1 VRAASSAGAT
11 PRTSLLGAELNWSM
25 DAPNWI
31 DWRRENERFIHQQW
45 KKETESNQ
53 VSMCATMTRIKNHET
68 NLFT

>member
-1 VRAASSAGAT
+1 
-11 PRTSLLGAELNWSM
+11 M

-31 DWRRENERFIHQQW
+31 DWRRENNRFIHQQG

>member
-1 VRAASSAGAT
+1 
-11 PRTSLLGAELNWSM
+11 M